1 MSPTEF
7 AKAVEEHCQLWE
19 RIAYS
24 TTPAKRQQV
33 ELAAKEFYVCELKS
47 DPPKC
52 HWLESPA
59 QSRKYFWKS
68 DQDFDMHRKIRAI
81 VAAAVQRLPVRP
93 ELTAA
98 IEQIRHPYLAWREGW
113 SPWRWGKCPT
123 EGDHDD
129 LRPYAL
135 IDFFAS
141 RMPQNSRLAK
151 DLRSVKE
158 WLFLIASCNGIWILE
173 GTLVFMDTPDIVRTD
188 DRGRLHDEEGPALRY
203 RDGAEYYFLHGIR
216 VPKKYGLTQAGE
228 INLPDVLAQPNAEVR
243 LALISKI
250 GFARLLGTVRH
261 WTISEAD
268 GNRLIEFRV
277 KGTQLVRGLHVK
289 WRDKTGEKETV
300 IPVPNKRAYFGNDV
314 PDDIDDCEQVRR
326 WTLGWP
332 KEALAVAET

>member
-68 DQDFDMHRKIRAI
+68 SRDWDMPKKIRAI
-81 VAAAVQRLPVRP
+81 VQAAISRLPVLP

-98 IEQIRHPYLAWREGW
+98 IEQIRHPLYLGWREGW
-113 SPWRWGKCPT
+113 SPWRGSEKPT

-135 IDFFAS
+135 IDFFANG
-141 RMPQNSRLAK
+141 MPRNSRLGK
-151 DLRSVKE
+151 DLRPLKE
-158 WLFLIASCNGIWILE
+158 WL
-173 GTLVFMDTPDIVRTD
+173 
-188 DRGRLHDEEGPALRY
+188 
-203 RDGAEYYFLHGIR
+203 
-216 VPKKYGLTQAGE
+216 
-228 INLPDVLAQPNAEVR
+228 
-243 LALISKI
+243 
-250 GFARLLGTVRH
+250 
-261 WTISEAD
+261 
-268 GNRLIEFRV
+268 
-277 KGTQLVRGLHVK
+277 
-289 WRDKTGEKETV
+289 
-300 IPVPNKRAYFGNDV
+300 
-314 PDDIDDCEQVRR
+314 
-326 WTLGWP
+326 
-332 KEALAVAET
+332 